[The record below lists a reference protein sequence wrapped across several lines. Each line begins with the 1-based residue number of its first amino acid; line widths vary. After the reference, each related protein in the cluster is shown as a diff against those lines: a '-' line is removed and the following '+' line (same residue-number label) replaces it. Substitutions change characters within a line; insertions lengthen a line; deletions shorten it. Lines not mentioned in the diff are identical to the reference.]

1 MSKNGNDVTE
11 AIALTV
17 EKLKELAGAD
27 ILTGRGVKTEDGG
40 FFVPFS
46 AVTVMYLVG
55 TGEYGKVSIFSKN
68 PDLPNMGASGAV
80 VTMKPSAFL
89 TYKDGNFTLLKV
101 AESAPEKAL
110 NIAEKLFADK
120 ETVSVKKVE
129 VNGKPAV
136 KETKEVKV

>member
-1 MSKNGNDVTE
+1 
-11 AIALTV
+11 
-17 EKLKELAGAD
+17 
-27 ILTGRGVKTEDGG
+27 
-40 FFVPFS
+40 
-46 AVTVMYLVG
+46 MYLVG

-110 NIAEKLFADK
+110 NIAEKLFAGK
-120 ETVSVKKVE
+120 ETVRVKKVE

-136 KETKEVKV
+136 KETKEVKA

>member
-17 EKLKELAGAD
+17 EKLKELAGVD

-55 TGEYGKVSIFSKN
+55 TGEYGKVSVFSKN

-89 TYKDGNFTLLKV
+89 TYKDGNFTILKV

-110 NIAEKLFADK
+110 NIAEKLLVGK
-120 ETVSVKKVE
+120 EKASVNKTE
-129 VNGKPAV
+129 ANGKPAA
-136 KETKEVKV
+136 KETGKVRA